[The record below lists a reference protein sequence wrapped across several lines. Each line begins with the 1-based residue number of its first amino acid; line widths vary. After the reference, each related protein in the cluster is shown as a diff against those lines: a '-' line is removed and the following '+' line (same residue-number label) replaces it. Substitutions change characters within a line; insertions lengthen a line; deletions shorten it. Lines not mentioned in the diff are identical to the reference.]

1 MHNYH
6 FVKMQRQ
13 NTSTGPQTNDNG
25 NRSATRTKRS
35 VAEPKTFWENATTLT
50 FSFMEELPE
59 SVRYRI
65 ELAVR
70 RWEPFVSLAFE
81 LVENGKGQIRIALGG
96 PDSYSAVGTDA
107 LLIDPNEPTLVVSV
121 EPDSP
126 SFEHVLIHEFGHALG
141 FSHAH
146 LHPDAEIP
154 WDKEAVYDYFIFQLG
169 WEREQ
174 VDANLFTFDTEKS
187 TLLFPYDKLSIM
199 HYSIPGFLTR
209 KKVESGSN
217 MTISE
222 GDKSFARAIYP
233 PIN

>member
-1 MHNYH
+1 
-6 FVKMQRQ
+6 
-13 NTSTGPQTNDNG
+13 
-25 NRSATRTKRS
+25 
-35 VAEPKTFWENATTLT
+35 
-50 FSFMEELPE
+50 
-59 SVRYRI
+59 
-65 ELAVR
+65 
-70 RWEPFVSLAFE
+70 
-81 LVENGKGQIRIALGG
+81 
-96 PDSYSAVGTDA
+96 
-107 LLIDPNEPTLVVSV
+107 
-121 EPDSP
+121 
-126 SFEHVLIHEFGHALG
+126 
-141 FSHAH
+141 
-146 LHPDAEIP
+146 
-154 WDKEAVYDYFIFQLG
+154 VYDYFIFQLG